1 MLNRLK
7 NFVSRYRGLSG
18 NVLAL
23 SLVSLLNDTSSEI
36 IYPLLPTFLALTLG
50 ASPFAIGVIE
60 GVAEAIASF
69 LKLFSGYFSDR
80 FNTRKLPVFL
90 GYSLAGIVRPLLAF
104 VTTWQQV
111 LFVRSTDRVGKGIR
125 GAPRD
130 ALIAAS
136 VEPERRGIAFGF
148 NRAADHLGAVFGPI
162 CASVLIYFL
171 AENTIEPSAR
181 DYSRVFLF
189 ASIPVA
195 IGLFVIAFFV
205 HEEPKPSGLSSNNQ
219 IRLSLG
225 EFDGNF
231 KRLLGVIALFTLSNS
246 TDAFLLLRAEQA
258 GIAVAW
264 LPILWMLLHLSK
276 VVFSLAGGHLSD
288 TLGRKT
294 MIVSGWIVYA
304 LVYAGFAFVNEPWQA
319 WALFIVYGAYFGL
332 TEGVEKAFVADL
344 VDDPDKRGTAY
355 GFYNLAI
362 SVTVFP
368 ASLIFGGLW
377 TWLGTEA
384 AFLISASISIAAA
397 FILMISIKPHSEIR

>member
-1 MLNRLK
+1 
-7 NFVSRYRGLSG
+7 
-18 NVLAL
+18 
-23 SLVSLLNDTSSEI
+23 
-36 IYPLLPTFLALTLG
+36 
-50 ASPFAIGVIE
+50 
-60 GVAEAIASF
+60 
-69 LKLFSGYFSDR
+69 
-80 FNTRKLPVFL
+80 
-90 GYSLAGIVRPLLAF
+90 
-104 VTTWQQV
+104 
-111 LFVRSTDRVGKGIR
+111 
-125 GAPRD
+125 
-130 ALIAAS
+130 
-136 VEPERRGIAFGF
+136 
-148 NRAADHLGAVFGPI
+148 
-162 CASVLIYFL
+162 
-171 AENTIEPSAR
+171 
-181 DYSRVFLF
+181 
-189 ASIPVA
+189 
-195 IGLFVIAFFV
+195 
-205 HEEPKPSGLSSNNQ
+205 
-219 IRLSLG
+219 
-225 EFDGNF
+225 DGNF
-231 KRLLGVIALFTLSNS
+231 KRLLGVVALFTLSNS

-304 LVYAGFAFVNEPWQA
+304 LVYAGFAFVNAPWQA

-397 FILMISIKPHSEIR
+397 FMLMISIRPHSEVR